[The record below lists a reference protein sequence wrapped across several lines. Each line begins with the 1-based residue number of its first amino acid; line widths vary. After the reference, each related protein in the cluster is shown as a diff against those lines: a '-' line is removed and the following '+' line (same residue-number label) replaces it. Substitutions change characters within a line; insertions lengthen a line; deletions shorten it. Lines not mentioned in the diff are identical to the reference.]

1 MSHHKKTVKREASVE
16 LRLPVE
22 YKGGERSDSLSPS
35 AYLLAYGAPLRDVG
49 SRTKKIL
56 CPLRPV
62 VNVNVSDEVRVASRC
77 FLTGT
82 GDEGIRVAQIGGQ
95 SRNNVCERI
104 EVHYADGTTYGARK
118 LEIRN

>member
-35 AYLLAYGAPLRDVG
+35 AYLLAYGAPLRDIG

-56 CPLRPV
+56 RPLRPI
-62 VNVNVSDEVRVASRC
+62 VNVNVSDEVRAASTYS
-77 FLTGT
+77 LKGT
-82 GDEGIRVAQIGGQ
+82 GDEATRVAQIGGAL
-95 SRNNVCERI
+95 STRV
-104 EVHYADGTTYGARK
+104 
-118 LEIRN
+118 